1 MANELMSRRPYV
13 DAYSAIQ
20 EGRARTMAERQAEEA
35 LRFNQARQMAAANSL
50 RAGRVDP
57 VAYSNELARMGFAHM
72 VPGEQ
77 KPLYE
82 LEEQVGKSQE
92 ALGKGAQ
99 AQVKVLSDR
108 FQYFRDLAPANPS
121 LAPGWVNA
129 VYTDP
134 IVGPELAKFG
144 TPEEVIAAIPS
155 DATEYNKWL
164 EGVSMVAG
172 DYAKRRVPTAEAMLP
187 YTQPKSPEVF
197 AQDVARASAG
207 ASKISI
213 APAAKKFGETFGER
227 AAQQFDNLYT
237 QAQGAEQS
245 INLSRRLKPLLQNP
259 DFISGTLGNVRLE
272 LAKALD
278 LPGAEETQS
287 YFAGIG
293 GQVAQII
300 KNFGAGT
307 GLSNKDL
314 EFAEKMA
321 GGNINLTTDAIKRIV
336 RLNDEASK
344 YVLKKYNTRRSEL
357 SRKDREIADY
367 YPEVR
372 VAVREGTITSG
383 PDKGRRVV
391 EYSDGTSEYAD

>member
-99 AQVKVLSDR
+99 AQAKVLSDR

-197 AQDVARASAG
+197 AQDVAQASAG

-278 LPGAEETQS
+278 LPGAEKTQS

-357 SRKDREIADY
+357 SRKNAEIADY